1 MKQELKTQK
10 NKAGT
15 LMCFLLAVSLGTLTG
30 CSGTKNDTA
39 VTSAAS
45 EEIATDG
52 VGREIFDSE
61 NVETSADNE
70 TEAVIDKE
78 QAAEDERILT
88 IMKGGEPEEKQA
100 KLVSGEGFLIYL
112 PKEEWQEDGANQ
124 WRAAVNQDVRIWV
137 EVYENAQAGQAAL
150 SEYAS
155 EEGQMVK
162 QEGEL
167 VYKAQMHETENGVWC
182 VSYCYPLEAE
192 EGWGRELPVIAD
204 TFAVTA
210 P

>member
-1 MKQELKTQK
+1 MKQELQTQK
-10 NKAGT
+10 NKAGA
-15 LMCFLLAVSLGTLTG
+15 LMCFFLAVSLGTLSG

-39 VTSAAS
+39 VFSAVS
-45 EEIATDG
+45 DEIATDG
-52 VGREIFDSE
+52 AGGEIFDGE
-61 NVETSADNE
+61 NVEASADNE
-70 TEAVIDKE
+70 TEAAMDKE
-78 QAAEDERILT
+78 QAAEEERILT

-100 KLVSGEGFLIYL
+100 KLVSGEGFLLYL

-137 EVYENAQAGQAAL
+137 EVYENAQTGQAAL
-150 SEYAS
+150 GGYVS
-155 EEGQMVK
+155 EEGQLVK

-167 VYKAQMHETENGVWC
+167 VYKAQMHETENGAWC
-182 VSYCYPLEAE
+182 VCYCYPLEAE

-204 TFAVTA
+204 TFVVTA

>member
-1 MKQELKTQK
+1 MLMKQELLTQK
-10 NKAGT
+10 NKAGA
-15 LMCFLLAVSLGTLTG
+15 LMSFFLAVSLGTLTG

-39 VTSAAS
+39 VISVVS
-45 EEIATDG
+45 DEIATDG
-52 VGREIFDSE
+52 EIFDGE
-61 NVETSADNE
+61 IVEASADNE
-70 TEAVIDKE
+70 TEAAMDKE
-78 QAAEDERILT
+78 QAAEEERILT

-100 KLVSGEGFLIYL
+100 KLVSGEGFLLYL

-137 EVYENAQAGQAAL
+137 EFYENAQPGQAAL
-150 SEYAS
+150 GGYAL
-155 EEGQMVK
+155 EEGQLVK

-182 VSYCYPLEAE
+182 VFYCYPHEAE

-204 TFAVTA
+204 TFVVTA